1 MLGPLRSVHSP
12 VRRSKNC
19 CSNRTSNVELA
30 DLLRLSSLH
39 NSSMRFLRAFFIAIF
54 TAFVGCLLAVFVGDY
69 LTRLAH
75 VPEME
80 GQRGMTVFFLC
91 VPLGILAGL
100 IIGIIS
106 SILVRRQALAGF
118 FIAQGWALLIVCV
131 VAGLL
136 VGVPYVLSDKPPRI
150 DGKRVELQF
159 ELRAP
164 PAFQIP
170 DQPNGYSIRVSL
182 YTDNQQSRFAF
193 IDWSG
198 ITKDADHITI
208 PGNVP
213 LLTHSKARSLLA
225 SIGNEPAAS
234 QFIELKI
241 PPAPG
246 KQDESWSEWIFATQ
260 RAVLVRY
267 LSLNDLPCDIAFARL
282 IDSTATVGA

>member
-19 CSNRTSNVELA
+19 CTNRISDVELA
-30 DLLRLSSLH
+30 DPLRLSSLQH
-39 NSSMRFLRAFFIAIF
+39 SSMRFLRAFFIAIF

-91 VPLGILAGL
+91 MPLGILAGL

-198 ITKDADHITI
+198 ITKDANHITI

-225 SIGNEPAAS
+225 SIGNEPAGS

-241 PPAPG
+241 PPAPR

-260 RAVLVRY
+260 RADLGPVPEPERFAVRY
-267 LSLNDLPCDIAFARL
+267 RVR
-282 IDSTATVGA
+282 TVD